1 MDARGNITACDI
13 RDFTT
18 RAAELFTAKTDTLG
32 NLYAVTED
40 TQAHPIAVVPF
51 EDLPI
56 CDGPGLA
63 LE

>member
-1 MDARGNITACDI
+1 MHGATLPPATSAISPP
-13 RDFTT
+13 
-18 RAAELFTAKTDTLG
+18 AELFTAKTDTLG

-56 CDGPGLA
+56 CDDPGLA